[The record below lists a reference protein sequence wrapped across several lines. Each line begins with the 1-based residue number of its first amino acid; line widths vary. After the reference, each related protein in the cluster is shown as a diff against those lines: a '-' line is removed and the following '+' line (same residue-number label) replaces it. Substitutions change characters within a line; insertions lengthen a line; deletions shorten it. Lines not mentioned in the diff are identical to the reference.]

1 VAPAERPALPGLMQ
15 GNAMSNGMR
24 LHYRSVLGG
33 YLL

>member
-15 GNAMSNGMR
+15 GNVIASGMR